1 MLKPDVISLSC
12 CSKIDYIYG
21 FLRIERLGFRMSRLD
36 PFATTLSFCSGYVL
50 LCLVNG
56 RDLPDLPLRGVDF
69 NTPLQEWRCVDDVVS
84 VERRICERNYVS
96 LT

>member
-1 MLKPDVISLSC
+1 VFCLGIELVVLC
-12 CSKIDYIYG
+12 FGADYIYG
-21 FLRIERLGFRMSRLD
+21 FLRIERLGFHMSRFD

-50 LCLVNG
+50 LCLVKG
-56 RDLPDLPLRGVDF
+56 RDLPDLPLRGIDI
-69 NTPLQEWRCVDDVVS
+69 NTPLQWRCVDYVVS